1 MLRQPGGF
9 STLCTALEEVLEPT
23 RMVVLRGP
31 RDALRPWQQTLSGRY
46 LPDAMT
52 LAIDSA
58 SSGLPGVLNKPV
70 AGAVN
75 AFLCRG
81 VICLAP
87 IGDVQ
92 ALLANL
98 EAG

>member
-1 MLRQPGGF
+1 
-9 STLCTALEEVLEPT
+9 
-23 RMVVLRGP
+23 
-31 RDALRPWQQTLSGRY
+31 
-46 LPDAMT
+46 MT

-70 AGAVN
+70 AATVN

-92 ALLANL
+92 ALLASL
-98 EAG
+98 ESV

>member
-1 MLRQPGGF
+1 MI
-9 STLCTALEEVLEPT
+9 SC
-23 RMVVLRGP
+23 
-31 RDALRPWQQTLSGRY
+31 RY

-52 LAIDSA
+52 VAVDSA

-70 AGAVN
+70 GASVN
-75 AFLCRG
+75 AYLCRG

-87 IGDVQ
+87 IADVQ

-98 EAG
+98 ETG